1 MKTSNLTF
9 EEYSYK
15 CGSNK
20 WVTMMD
26 TYTNYSFL
34 NKSISP
40 LLLSSRL
47 LLLEFS
53 CFSLFLYHLHLFDNR
68 MDRAC
73 SCYFFHFLFFSILF
87 LLCCL
92 LFIFIFFI
100 LIYLLNKRSNFN
112 RLRVMAF
119 TGQKPARQLSI
130 LTFLYIIMHSTLM
143 LTFPI
148 LLLIIVSAFFF
159 FLVVLQTYL

>member
-15 CGSNK
+15 CGINE

-34 NKSISP
+34 NKPISP
-40 LLLSSRL
+40 LLLSPRL

-53 CFSLFLYHLHLFDNR
+53 CFSLFLYHLHLCNNR

-87 LLCCL
+87 LLYCL

-100 LIYLLNKRSNFN
+100 LIYLLNKRPNLN
-112 RLRVMAF
+112 MLGVTVF
-119 TGQKPARQLSI
+119 TGQKQAL
-130 LTFLYIIMHSTLM
+130 
-143 LTFPI
+143 
-148 LLLIIVSAFFF
+148 
-159 FLVVLQTYL
+159 